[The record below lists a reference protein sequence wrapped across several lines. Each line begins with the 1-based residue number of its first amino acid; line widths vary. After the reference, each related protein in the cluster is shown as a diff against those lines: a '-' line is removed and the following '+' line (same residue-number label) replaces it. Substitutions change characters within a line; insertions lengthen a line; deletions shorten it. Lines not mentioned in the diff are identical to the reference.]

1 MNVLTRFSLVISN
14 LKQSLYQM
22 EHDAFQINLLDLPD
36 EILIKIIKN
45 LQETDPFAQTSR
57 KLYALVCD
65 STKDHNPL
73 DLSYSE
79 LVDSKAIGSIA
90 NTQRKFNNL
99 TIDLCH
105 CLLVDDYIFEKIEI
119 VIKTFGPRLKKLK
132 LWNSIQAKPSEI
144 NENQL
149 CVLLENLPLLE
160 DFVFK
165 NLYVKKSND
174 IDKKEL
180 NLSNLKSMLLD
191 YCIFDTPAV
200 LLKIPKNVV
209 RELTFT
215 FEPNEQYFQ
224 EFFNRQG
231 KIRKLELFE
240 NEKISF
246 RHLKLHHLKI
256 SNNCDFLQMIQQ
268 QPNLKYLDFAITWID
283 DNTFEEVCKLEH
295 LEVFKTLI
303 DPISLR
309 VFRNIVDMPNLKELR
324 LDSHSSHNMRHLEEL
339 SMMKGLKLE
348 KLTLLFNERKINSEI
363 VVQMSN
369 NIKCLKHVEV
379 INRSIA
385 ILDTFL
391 QNFPLLQ
398 SLLFDYFAVFGAPE
412 DTLLISNVDLKHE
425 NLTQLVLTNVDV
437 NEQENTMKLL
447 KVAEMCVNLQ
457 RLMLSKL
464 VKFTNEHLVEI
475 LNHHPHMTHLSI
487 EIDDIFEFN
496 EETFSIISQ
505 QGKNLKHF
513 RLNGFKNC
521 QFNFKTLNQ
530 LFRSQFPVIN
540 LYKYSSHELELI
552 MKKSNTEDWHLGFK
566 LMDHF

>member
-22 EHDAFQINLLDLPD
+22 EHDAVQINLLDLPD

-79 LVDSKAIGSIA
+79 LVDSKAIASIA
-90 NTQRKFNNL
+90 ITQRKFNNL
-99 TIDLCH
+99 TIDLCQ

-165 NLYVKKSND
+165 NLYVKESND
-174 IDKKEL
+174 IDKTEL

-215 FEPNEQYFQ
+215 FEPNEQSFQ
-224 EFFNRQG
+224 EFFNRQE

-246 RHLKLHHLKI
+246 HHLKLHHLKI

-437 NEQENTMKLL
+437 NEEENTMKLL

-457 RLMLSKL
+457 RMMLSKL

-496 EETFSIISQ
+496 EETVSIISQ

-540 LYKYSSHELELI
+540 LYKYSSNELELI